1 MKCLNYVLEIR
12 TKDLISEDTERVVK
26 RHINLA
32 VWKVLDE
39 DLPSDVDCSVYSRK
53 ES

>member
-1 MKCLNYVLEIR
+1 MKHLNYLLEIK
-12 TKDLISEDTERVVK
+12 TKDPISEDNERIIK

-39 DLPSDVDCSVYSRK
+39 LPDGVDCSVYSIGEK
-53 ES
+53 P